1 MLVAQLVLQVPVVP
15 HAYGAQL
22 DITSVVGQATPPPGH
37 VRAAVRVEPVHV
49 GAAHCVPAP

>member
-1 MLVAQLVLQVPVVP
+1 VFVVQLVLQEVVA

-22 DITSVVGQATPPPGH
+22 DITSVVGHATPPPGQ

>member
-1 MLVAQLVLQVPVVP
+1 VRHAPFVL